1 LAKFAALKGYQM
13 KKRKT
18 LIFLGLLIL
27 LSGLVRPAALP
38 AEENRLEWS
47 EYGNPFAWVTIGK
60 TKVKA
65 EVVSSLEKIYLGLG
79 KRSELPEGRGMLF
92 VMPRRQIQEFCMR
105 DMRFALDFI
114 WLTPGWVA
122 GLTKNVAPQDQQCGY
137 KSPVP
142 VNYILEVP
150 AGFCDRHGIK
160 VGDKAIW

>member
-1 LAKFAALKGYQM
+1 M

-18 LIFLGLLIL
+18 LNFLGLLIL
-27 LSGLVRPAALP
+27 FSGLVRPAVLP
-38 AEENRLEWS
+38 AGENRLEWS

>member
-1 LAKFAALKGYQM
+1 M
-13 KKRKT
+13 KKRKI

-27 LSGLVRPAALP
+27 LNGLVRPAALP
-38 AEENRLEWS
+38 AGENPLGCS
-47 EYGNPFAWVTIGK
+47 EYGNPFTWVTIGK

-79 KRSELPEGRGMLF
+79 KRPELPEGRGMLF
-92 VMPRRQIQEFCMR
+92 VMPQREIQEFCMR

-114 WLTPGWVA
+114 WLTPGRVA
-122 GLTKNVAPQDQQCGY
+122 GLTKNVTPQDQQAGY

-142 VNYILEVP
+142 VNYLLEVL